1 MKGQRQTRP
10 GSRTMIPG
18 HIAQGQGTKML
29 QWRDFM
35 KSPYL
40 VTLAFLLAACSG
52 AKDEAPPAADT
63 ATIDENIAANDV
75 STAPAMPAATVDAP
89 GYMAKAGA
97 GDLWEIESSK
107 ALLAK
112 SDNAGVKTF
121 ARMMVDQHGKS
132 TAKMKAA
139 AAEAKLD
146 VAPPKLDAD
155 QQKML
160 DEIKAAD
167 AASIDAVYL
176 AHQKTAH
183 DAALA
188 LHQGYAAGGD
198 TASLKKAASEIVPV
212 VETHRAELGKLAAKA

>member
-1 MKGQRQTRP
+1 
-10 GSRTMIPG
+10 
-18 HIAQGQGTKML
+18 
-29 QWRDFM
+29 M

-40 VTLAFLLAACSG
+40 VTLAFLLAACG
-52 AKDEAPPAADT
+52 GPKDDT
-63 ATIDENIAANDV
+63 APTSDTAVVDENVAANDV
-75 STAPAMPAATVDAP
+75 PAAPAGPVTVDAA
-89 GYMAKAGA
+89 GYISKAGA

-112 SDNAGVKTF
+112 SANADVKKF
-121 ARMMVDQHGKS
+121 AQMMIDHHGKS
-132 TAKMKAA
+132 TAKIKAA
-139 AAEAKLD
+139 AAEAKLE
-146 VAPPKLDAD
+146 VAPPKLDTD

-160 DEIKAAD
+160 DDIKAAD

-176 AHQKTAH
+176 AHQKMAH

-212 VETHRAELGKLAAKA
+212 VESHRSELGKLGTKG